1 MTELDLTRSL
11 ADGPEQWRSSSEMI
25 DKGKE
30 TGRSRAKRILLLVV
44 GTFFLVVG
52 VIGIVLPLLPTTPF
66 LLLAAGCYLRGS
78 TRFYNWLLGT
88 RWLGDY
94 IRNYLEGR
102 GIPLRAKVFSIA
114 LLWITI
120 GTSAAFAIDLLAIR
134 VLLGVI
140 AVGVTWHILR
150 IRTLKR

>member
-1 MTELDLTRSL
+1 MRND
-11 ADGPEQWRSSSEMI
+11 
-25 DKGKE
+25 GKE
-30 TGRSRAKRILLLVV
+30 TARSRAKRIFLLTA
-44 GTFFLVVG
+44 GTIFLVVG

-66 LLLAAGCYLRGS
+66 LLLAAGCYLRS
-78 TRFYNWLLGT
+78 SARFYNWLLGT

-102 GIPLRAKVFSIA
+102 GIPLRAKLFSIF
-114 LLWITI
+114 LLWVTI
-120 GTSAAFAIDLLAIR
+120 GCSAAFAIDLLAIR